1 MLKNPQIILLDEPTS
16 ALDSFSEEEV
26 TKAFNNLFKGRTV
39 IVIAHRLQTVKKADR
54 IIVLDHGQIVE
65 EGNHDSLVK
74 SGGVYAKMLELQSG
88 F

>member
-1 MLKNPQIILLDEPTS
+1 M
-16 ALDSFSEEEV
+16 
-26 TKAFNNLFKGRTV
+26 
-39 IVIAHRLQTVKKADR
+39 IAHRLQTVKKADR
-54 IIVLDHGQIVE
+54 IIVLDHGKIVE